1 LVCFLPFH
9 PTKIDMKL
17 KKVPTHPAFILLLLL
32 ILSVPGGFSGCKS
45 ESERLKEEIVD
56 VNEENSRL
64 KRELNALKTENANM
78 HMRLAQ
84 LNLQISALHNE
95 IQNLQKDL
103 DALKTQI
110 RGNFSKDRRT

>member
-1 LVCFLPFH
+1 
-9 PTKIDMKL
+9 MKL
-17 KKVPTHPAFILLLLL
+17 KRFQLHIAGMILFL
-32 ILSVPGGFSGCKS
+32 ITLPVSTGCSGFKS

-56 VNEENSRL
+56 VNQENERL
-64 KRELNALKTENANM
+64 KRELNALKSENVNM

-103 DALKTQI
+103 DSLKTQS
-110 RGNFSKDRRT
+110 RGNPLKNRRT

>member
-1 LVCFLPFH
+1 MLLASIFFE
-9 PTKIDMKL
+9 KNMEL
-17 KKVPTHPAFILLLLL
+17 KKVPIHPAFALLLLL
-32 ILSVPGGFSGCKS
+32 ILSVPGGCSGFKS

-56 VNEENSRL
+56 VNQENDRL

-84 LNLQISALHNE
+84 LNLQMSALHNE

-103 DALKTQI
+103 DSLKSQSK
-110 RGNFSKDRRT
+110 GNPSKGRRT

>member
-1 LVCFLPFH
+1 
-9 PTKIDMKL
+9 MKL
-17 KKVPTHPAFILLLLL
+17 KKISIHPAFILLLLL
-32 ILSVPGGFSGCKS
+32 ILSVPAGCSGFKS

-78 HMRLAQ
+78 HMRFAQ

-103 DALKTQI
+103 DALKAQSL
-110 RGNFSKDRRT
+110 GNLRNRKS

>member
-1 LVCFLPFH
+1 
-9 PTKIDMKL
+9 MKSN
-17 KKVPTHPAFILLLLL
+17 KVQIRIAVI
-32 ILSVPGGFSGCKS
+32 ILSLITLSVSTGCSGFKS

-56 VNEENSRL
+56 VNQENERL
-64 KRELNALKTENANM
+64 KRELNALKSENVNM

-103 DALKTQI
+103 DALKTQS
-110 RGNFSKDRRT
+110 RGNPLKNRKT

>member
-1 LVCFLPFH
+1 
-9 PTKIDMKL
+9 MAL
-17 KKVPTHPAFILLLLL
+17 KRVLTHPSFVLLLLL
-32 ILSVPGGFSGCKS
+32 IFSVPGGCSGFRS
-45 ESERLKEEIVD
+45 ESEQLKEEIGD
-56 VNEENSRL
+56 VNQENDRL

-103 DALKTQI
+103 DSLKLQS
-110 RGNFSKDRRT
+110 RGNPAKGRKT

>member
-1 LVCFLPFH
+1 MLFAYSFSQE
-9 PTKIDMKL
+9 DMDL
-17 KKVPTHPAFILLLLL
+17 KRVPIHPAFVLLLLL
-32 ILSVPGGFSGCKS
+32 ILSVPGGCSGFKS

-56 VNEENSRL
+56 VNQENDRL

-84 LNLQISALHNE
+84 FNLQISALHNE

-103 DALKTQI
+103 DSLKLQS
-110 RGNFSKDRRT
+110 RGNPPKGRKT

>member
-1 LVCFLPFH
+1 LVCFLPT
-9 PTKIDMKL
+9 PYPEKDMEL
-17 KKVPTHPAFILLLLL
+17 KRVPIHPAFLLFLLL
-32 ILSVPGGFSGCKS
+32 ILSVPGGCSGFKS
-45 ESERLKEEIVD
+45 ESESLKEEIVD
-56 VNEENSRL
+56 VNQENDKL

-103 DALKTQI
+103 DSLKLQSK
-110 RGNFSKDRRT
+110 GNPSKNRKI

>member
-1 LVCFLPFH
+1 MDPKKSQIHQILIIFVLVALS
-9 PTKIDMKL
+9 I
-17 KKVPTHPAFILLLLL
+17 PAGC
-32 ILSVPGGFSGCKS
+32 SGFKS

-56 VNEENSRL
+56 VNQENERL
-64 KRELNALKTENANM
+64 KRELNALKSENANM

-103 DALKTQI
+103 DYLKTQS
-110 RGNFSKDRRT
+110 RGNSLKNRKT

>member
-1 LVCFLPFH
+1 
-9 PTKIDMKL
+9 MES
-17 KKVPTHPAFILLLLL
+17 KKALIHPAFFLLFLL
-32 ILSVPGGFSGCKS
+32 ILSVPGGCSGFKS

-56 VNEENSRL
+56 VNQENDKL
-64 KRELNALKTENANM
+64 KRELNALKAENANM

-103 DALKTQI
+103 DFLKMQSKVNPS
-110 RGNFSKDRRT
+110 RGKKT

>member
-1 LVCFLPFH
+1 
-9 PTKIDMKL
+9 MKRASI
-17 KKVPTHPAFILLLLL
+17 HPAFLLLLLL
-32 ILSVPGGFSGCKS
+32 ILSVPGGCSGFKS

-56 VNEENSRL
+56 VNEENNRL

-84 LNLQISALHNE
+84 FNLQISALHNE

-103 DALKTQI
+103 DSLKLQS
-110 RGNFSKDRRT
+110 RGNPAKGRKT

>member
-1 LVCFLPFH
+1 MLLASIFFE
-9 PTKIDMKL
+9 KNMEL
-17 KKVPTHPAFILLLLL
+17 KKVPIHPAFALLLLL
-32 ILSVPGGFSGCKS
+32 ILSVPGGCSGFKS

-56 VNEENSRL
+56 VNQENDRL

-95 IQNLQKDL
+95 IQNLQKDI
-103 DALKTQI
+103 DSLKSQT
-110 RGNFSKDRRT
+110 RGNLPRDRRT

>member
-1 LVCFLPFH
+1 MFFTPENMEVKR
-9 PTKIDMKL
+9 TSI
-17 KKVPTHPAFILLLLL
+17 HPAFLLLLLL
-32 ILSVPGGFSGCKS
+32 ILSVPGGCSGFKS

-56 VNEENSRL
+56 VNQENDRL

-84 LNLQISALHNE
+84 LNLQISAFHNE

-103 DALKTQI
+103 DSLKMQS
-110 RGNFSKDRRT
+110 RSNAAKGRSS

>member
-1 LVCFLPFH
+1 
-9 PTKIDMKL
+9 MKL
-17 KKVPTHPAFILLLLL
+17 NKVKIHIVVIFLSL
-32 ILSVPGGFSGCKS
+32 IIFAVSTGCSGFKA

-56 VNEENSRL
+56 VNQENERL
-64 KRELNALKTENANM
+64 KRELNALKSENVNM

-103 DALKTQI
+103 DALKTQS
-110 RGNFSKDRRT
+110 RGNPLKNRKT

>member
-1 LVCFLPFH
+1 LPT
-9 PTKIDMKL
+9 PYPEKDMEL
-17 KKVPTHPAFILLLLL
+17 KRVPIHPAFLLFLLL
-32 ILSVPGGFSGCKS
+32 ILSVPGGCSGFKS
-45 ESERLKEEIVD
+45 ESESLKEEIVD
-56 VNEENSRL
+56 VNQENDKL

-103 DALKTQI
+103 DSLKLQSK
-110 RGNFSKDRRT
+110 GNPSKNRKI